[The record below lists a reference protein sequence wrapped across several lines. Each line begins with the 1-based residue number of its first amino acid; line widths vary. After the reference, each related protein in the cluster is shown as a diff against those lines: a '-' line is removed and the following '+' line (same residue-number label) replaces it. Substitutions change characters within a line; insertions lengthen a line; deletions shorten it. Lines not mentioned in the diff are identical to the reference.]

1 MLRSTKCLCRRTASG
16 LKCPAIRSRAWT
28 STSPTERQSAAR
40 ISLGQFNLGAA
51 RDQRSTSCRVKFG
64 WRRTGFLA
72 GESLEHRLR
81 QIVGIERDWRLETAS
96 SQDGPAFPR
105 QLAHRNRGLAGN
117 PRSGLSRSRNR
128 RLLQHRI
135 PVGKL
140 LSAAIVTA
148 KWFLRLAVAGI
159 PRASNPYME
168 MIVMVP
174 PRSHLGQPSAILARL
189 FA

>member
-1 MLRSTKCLCRRTASG
+1 M
-16 LKCPAIRSRAWT
+16 
-28 STSPTERQSAAR
+28 
-40 ISLGQFNLGAA
+40 
-51 RDQRSTSCRVKFG
+51 
-64 WRRTGFLA
+64 TGSLA

-105 QLAHRNRGLAGN
+105 QLAHRNRRLAGR

-128 RLLQHRI
+128 RPLLPCI

-140 LSAAIVTA
+140 LPAAIVTA
-148 KWFLRLAVAGI
+148 KRFLRLAVAGI
-159 PRASNPYME
+159 RRASNPNVE

-174 PRSHLGQPSAILARL
+174 PRPHLGQPRAVISRLIAQHLFDRGVHEDAIDLWR
-189 FA
+189 